1 MTSWL
6 FHYKRCYSSKTRRKL
21 HLEIR
26 VSSLISFSAS
36 FLELLAA
43 FQRPSFFLSLSLFFS
58 TFLFLL
64 PFVVTYPPCRHTLHS
79 VQSLSHTDS
88 TLSILPFT
96 LLSSFHPLCAVGVQW
111 REREGQKKKSSQLVS
126 LSLSVCPLPFALLHF
141 PAVGLLQTHAHASH
155 PSPAMSIPRCCMVDL
170 GCLSYCRKGD
180 TLKCAVLV
188 H

>member
-1 MTSWL
+1 MQLSNIPPSSSASHSSFQLSFL
-6 FHYKRCYSSKTRRKL
+6 FCLLLSPTLPVGILLLSTISFPHRQHSL
-21 HLEIR
+21 HPSFHFAFFFP
-26 VSSLISFSAS
+26 SSLCCGGAI
-36 FLELLAA
+36 E
-43 FQRPSFFLSLSLFFS
+43 
-58 TFLFLL
+58 
-64 PFVVTYPPCRHTLHS
+64 
-79 VQSLSHTDS
+79 
-88 TLSILPFT
+88 
-96 LLSSFHPLCAVGVQW
+96 

-170 GCLSYCRKGD
+170 ACLSSCRKGD